1 MKWRVVFA
9 RTAEKELAKLASD
22 IQLRIGKTIRSLED
36 DPFRAGTKRL
46 KGREEFRIRVGDCRV
61 LYTVQHDASSDNF
74 SHRAP
79 SRSLSLK

>member
-36 DPFRAGTKRL
+36 DPFPAGAKRL
-46 KGREEFRIRVGDCRV
+46 KGREEFRIRVSDYRV
-61 LYTVQHDASSDNF
+61 LYTVRHDVPVVTISAIG
-74 SHRAP
+74 HR
-79 SRSLSLK
+79 REVYR

>member
-46 KGREEFRIRVGDCRV
+46 KGREEFRIRVSDYRV
-61 LYTVQHDASSDNF
+61 LYTVQHDVRVVTVSAIG
-74 SHRAP
+74 HR
-79 SRSLSLK
+79 REVYR